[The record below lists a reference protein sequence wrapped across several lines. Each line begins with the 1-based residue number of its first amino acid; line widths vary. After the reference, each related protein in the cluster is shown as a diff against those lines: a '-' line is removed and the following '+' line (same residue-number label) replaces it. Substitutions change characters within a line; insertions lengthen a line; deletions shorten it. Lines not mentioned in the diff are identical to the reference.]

1 MMTFIDRYV
10 EKRRLEQERRDSDT
24 QLKEQICESKQR
36 IYIIEN
42 KFEYAVDK
50 DLVESAIYELLAE
63 QKRFQYLVKQAKI
76 RGLQFIA

>member
-10 EKRRLEQERRDSDT
+10 EKRRLEQESRAADI

>member
-1 MMTFIDRYV
+1 MTFIDRYV